1 MKGATAVSSATVLVV
16 RLRNQLNLRLVD
28 IQLLVSGYIIKVTI
42 IIVLNLKY
50 VTLIA
55 ILLMI
60 IATKSLEQKECVT
73 PTHHLDRMTLEFRT
87 ERVCNSH
94 PPSG

>member
-1 MKGATAVSSATVLVV
+1 MKGATSVSSATVLVA

-28 IQLLVSGYIIKVTI
+28 IQLLVSGYIMKVTI

-60 IATKSLEQKECVT
+60 I
-73 PTHHLDRMTLEFRT
+73 HM
-87 ERVCNSH
+87 
-94 PPSG
+94 